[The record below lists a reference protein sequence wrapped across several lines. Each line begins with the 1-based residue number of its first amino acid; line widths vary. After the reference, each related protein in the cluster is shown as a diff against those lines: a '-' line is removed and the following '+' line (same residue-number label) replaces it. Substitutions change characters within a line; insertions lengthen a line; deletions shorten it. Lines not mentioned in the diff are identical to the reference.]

1 MAGSRSPQVVYLNSP
16 LGLAVAPNG
25 DVLTTNGG
33 DGNLVET
40 TPGGTELQAF
50 DTEAGAGGLFG
61 LAVAPYGQGVYLV
74 NDADNT
80 LDLLH

>member
-1 MAGSRSPQVVYLNSP
+1 VQR
-16 LGLAVAPNG
+16 
-25 DVLTTNGG
+25 
-33 DGNLVET
+33 
-40 TPGGTELQAF
+40 AF
-50 DTEAGAGGLFG
+50 DTEAGAGALFG